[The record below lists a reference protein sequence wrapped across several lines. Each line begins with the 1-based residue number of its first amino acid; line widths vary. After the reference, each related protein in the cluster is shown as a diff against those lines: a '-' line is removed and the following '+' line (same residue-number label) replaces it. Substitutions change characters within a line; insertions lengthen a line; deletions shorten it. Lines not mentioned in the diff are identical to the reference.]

1 MMMSTTE
8 EVYRNTAVAGAS
20 GFGMLIALYETLA
33 GNLQRA
39 ADAERKNDLE
49 KRAQEMNHAFLVVG
63 YLENWMEQGS
73 GGELARRLTRFY
85 ASLRRKM
92 IQAQAKRSAE
102 MLEQQL
108 ALVLKVRSTWQ
119 EIELRGSVAE
129 DHPDWA
135 QTLNDPEALSEPSE
149 RSSSSWSA

>member
-8 EVYRNTAVAGAS
+8 DVYRNTAVAGAS
-20 GFGMLIALYETLA
+20 GFGLLIALYDTLA

-39 ADAERKNDLE
+39 ADAERNNNIE
-49 KRAQEMNHAFLVVG
+49 KRCAEVNHAFLVVG

-73 GGELARRLTRFY
+73 GGELAQHLLRFY

-92 IQAQAKRSAE
+92 LLAQAKRSAE
-102 MLEQQL
+102 MLEQQM
-108 ALVLKVRSTWQ
+108 ALVLKIRGTWQ

-129 DHPDWA
+129 EHPDWA
-135 QTLNDPEALSEPSE
+135 QTLNDPEATAVSNE
-149 RSSSSWSA
+149 RSASSWSA

>member
-8 EVYRNTAVAGAS
+8 DVYRNTAVAGAS

-49 KRAQEMNHAFLVVG
+49 KRTLEMNHAFLVVG
-63 YLENWMEQGS
+63 YLENWIEQGS
-73 GGELARRLTRFY
+73 GGELAQRLVRFY
-85 ASLRRKM
+85 ASLRRRM

-102 MLEQQL
+102 MMEQQM
-108 ALVLKVRSTWQ
+108 ALVLKVRGTWQ
-119 EIELRGSVAE
+119 EIEFRGTIAE

-135 QTLNDPEALSEPSE
+135 QTLHDPEAMSEPNE
-149 RSSSSWSA
+149 RGASSWSA